1 MADLSRYVDKRYE
14 DHDLEDLP
22 EAPVDALRGL
32 GQSSVAALRKALGV
46 RTIRDLA
53 DNKFVL
59 WAQELVLLAE
69 HPEPLAKMPEAESG
83 ERTAEDAMTRFEYDD
98 ATPDTPPNEPATGT
112 AGADDTLTRS
122 EEELRVDTERVRRGQ
137 AAVRKH
143 VVTEQEE
150 HTVPV
155 EREELR
161 VERQPITGADR
172 DAGVDRAEIAEGE
185 QVVDLHEE
193 RPVVSKQVVPKERVR
208 VDKAV
213 VRGHERVAEPVRRER
228 VEVDGPDPDLTDQ
241 ER

>member
-14 DHDLEDLP
+14 GHDLTELP

-32 GQSSVAALRKALGV
+32 GQSGAAALREALGV
-46 RTIRDLA
+46 QTIRELA

-59 WAQELVLLAE
+59 WAQELVRLAE
-69 HPEPLAKMPEAESG
+69 YPERLARTPETEG
-83 ERTAEDAMTRFEYDD
+83 GGRTAENAKTRFDHDD
-98 ATPDTPPNEPATGT
+98 ITPDLAPAERATGAT
-112 AGADDTLTRS
+112 HTDDTLTRS

-137 AAVRKH
+137 VGVRKRL
-143 VVTEQEE
+143 VTEQEE
-150 HTVPV
+150 RTVPV
-155 EREELR
+155 QREELR

-172 DAGVDRAEIAEGE
+172 DAGVDGAEIAEDE
-185 QVVDLHEE
+185 HIVELHEE

-213 VRGHERVAEPVRRER
+213 VSGHERVAEPVRRER
-228 VEVDGPDPDLTDQ
+228 IEIDQPDRSDQ